1 MSGSVSDT
9 GRGSRLG
16 RLAVLL
22 IAVVA
27 AFSPAAYGQSSSSS
41 ISTASA
47 SGSLLPRNVVVPLR
61 VVKRFFAEVTQQAS
75 TGRNLTAVGNPKATR
90 SVIYANDDDSKK
102 VTITVDLYRNSR
114 DAWPAFR
121 EALQKSKDVPGFKPI
136 SIPTVG
142 QRAFAGMVTMG
153 TETHVGLGALDG
165 KLIVGVTL
173 AGFDATRRNISEL
186 VALARVEVAAA
197 KEALGAS
204 ERCQ

>member
-1 MSGSVSDT
+1 
-9 GRGSRLG
+9 
-16 RLAVLL
+16 
-22 IAVVA
+22 
-27 AFSPAAYGQSSSSS
+27 
-41 ISTASA
+41 
-47 SGSLLPRNVVVPLR
+47 LLPRNVVVPLR

-90 SVIYANDDDSKK
+90 SVIYANADDSKK

-186 VALARVEVAAA
+186 VALARVEVAAT

>member
-90 SVIYANDDDSKK
+90 SVIYANADDSKK

>member
-121 EALQKSKDVPGFKPI
+121 EALQKSKDVSGFKPI

>member
-1 MSGSVSDT
+1 MSGSVSDV
-9 GRGSRLG
+9 GSGSRLE

-22 IAVVA
+22 ITVVA

-41 ISTASA
+41 ISTANA
-47 SGSLLPRNVVVPLR
+47 SGSLLPRNVVVRLR

-102 VTITVDLYRNSR
+102 VTITVDLYRNPR
-114 DAWPAFR
+114 DAWSAFR